1 MLSQTAETAL
11 RAVLYVAAR
20 GGHTALVKLDEIAD
34 ELRTPRNSLSKT
46 LHALGRAGV
55 LASVRGP
62 AGGFRLAVAAER
74 LPLARVVAPFDAVGR
89 GRRCLL
95 GRGTCSDAKP
105 CAAHGSWKGVSEQVT
120 GFFQETMV
128 ADLLLESDTTP
139 LRRRL

>member
-1 MLSQTAETAL
+1 MMLSRTAETAL
-11 RAVLYVAAR
+11 RAVLYVAGR
-20 GGHTALVKLDEIAD
+20 GGHTELVKLDEIAR
-34 ELRTPRNSLSKT
+34 ELRAPRNALSKT

-74 LPLARVVAPFDAVGR
+74 LPLARVVAPFDSVGR

-95 GRGTCSDAKP
+95 GRSSCTDAKP

-128 ADLLLESDTTP
+128 ADLLRQSAP
-139 LRRRL
+139 APRGPR